1 MHQPEEIDSVQLVV
15 IHEYGSD
22 VERRRQSVEVD
33 GDRHTESDATD
44 GQLPE
49 LAPET
54 AYVILHLHV
63 SDSVTHM
70 ISYITE

>member
-1 MHQPEEIDSVQLVV
+1 MRQPEEIDSVQLVV

-22 VERRRQSVEVD
+22 VEGRRQSVEVD

-49 LAPET
+49 LAPEK
-54 AYVILHLHV
+54 
-63 SDSVTHM
+63 SVRHSAL
-70 ISYITE
+70 IRFYDA